1 MNILVID
8 DEYYIVQGIIN
19 NLDKEELGINE
30 VYAAYSAQQGRQILQ
45 SKPIDILLVD
55 VEMPKETGL
64 ELLEWMRQ
72 NHYRTTTL
80 VISGHQRFDYAQTA
94 ILYHCF
100 NYLLKPISKATLN
113 HEVGRAIRF
122 LQFQDTIPTPSVT
135 EPTGSKESSFV
146 SNIRKYISE
155 HYADPQLSRT
165 SIAMAMHMNP
175 DYLSYCFHKDF
186 NKTLTAYIA
195 EVRIDHA
202 KYLLRNTTLPVNEIS
217 DQCGYGNIPY
227 FYKQFKKLTG
237 ITPQQYR
244 GYEV

>member
-1 MNILVID
+1 MNVLVID

-19 NLDKEELGINE
+19 NLDKEELGIDE

-45 SKPIDILLVD
+45 SKQVDILLVD
-55 VEMPKETGL
+55 VEMPIETGL

-72 NHYRTTTL
+72 NHYRTTTI
-80 VISGHQRFDYAQTA
+80 VISGHQRFDYAQAA

-100 NYLLKPISKATLN
+100 HYLLKPISKTTLN

-122 LQFQDTIPTPSVT
+122 VQYKDSTPILSPE
-135 EPTGSKESSFV
+135 EPVDSKESEFV
-146 SNIRKYISE
+146 VNIRKYISE
-155 HYADPQLSRT
+155 HFSDPQLSRT
-165 SIAMAMHMNP
+165 SIAVAMHMNP

-186 NKTLTAYIA
+186 NKTLTTYIT
-195 EVRIDHA
+195 EFRIDHA
-202 KYLLRNTTLPVNEIS
+202 KYLLRNSKFSVVEICE
-217 DQCGYGNIPY
+217 QCGYSNIPY

-244 GYEV
+244 G